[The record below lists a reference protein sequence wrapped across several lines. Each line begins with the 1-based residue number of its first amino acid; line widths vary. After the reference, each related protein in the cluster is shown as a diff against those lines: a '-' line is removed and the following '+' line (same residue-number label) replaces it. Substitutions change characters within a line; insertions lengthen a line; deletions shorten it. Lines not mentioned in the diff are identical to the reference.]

1 MKLYAHKKYKVF
13 LLNII
18 PPFSNEEMCSK
29 LLDFLNECED
39 KKIGVQKIVFEST
52 EVPYVLFFTM
62 KETELNEPYTV
73 TEEIEL
79 M

>member
-1 MKLYAHKKYKVF
+1 MKLNSHKKFKVL

-29 LLDFLNECED
+29 LLDFLNECKD

-52 EVPYVLFFTM
+52 EVPYALFLL
-62 KETELNEPYTV
+62 KKKPN
-73 TEEIEL
+73 
-79 M
+79 